1 MERKFE
7 SELGKYIATGR
18 RPKSTLKVGVA
29 GAALASCALLVCL
42 ASMSMAMG
50 GLETPGGSPY
60 TQVSSVYDHEVDEI
74 TTDGEDSDSAVKRV
88 MGVKYKAASPPGN
101 LIDVPFTKF
110 NYVMNFTF
118 NETVDIS
125 GLGIGQLE
133 LTFTDDELDELLP
146 GSTDFSLSGVSAVV
160 TTDIIVIDAS
170 GAVIRTIASNV
181 EDIMGEANGLGI
193 SVAMPT
199 DLGNVDAGCSV
210 LVSVTI
216 VIENHVLHGSAIET
230 PWVGYIDQV
239 FDPHYGTY

>member
-18 RPKSTLKVGVA
+18 KPKSTLKVGVA

-74 TTDGEDSDSAVKRV
+74 MTGGEDSDPAVKRV
-88 MGVKYKAASPPGN
+88 MSVKYKAATPPGN

-118 NETVDIS
+118 NETFDIS
-125 GLGIGQLE
+125 GLEVGSLE
-133 LTFTDDELDELLP
+133 LTFTDDELDTLVS

-160 TTDIIVIDAS
+160 TTGIIVIDAS
-170 GAVIRTIASNV
+170 GVVVSTILPNV
-181 EDIMGEANGLGI
+181 EDIMVETNNLEI
-193 SVAMPT
+193 SVVMPS
-199 DLGNVDAGCSV
+199 DLGSVVVGYSV

-216 VIENHVLHGSAIET
+216 VIEEHVLHGTAAET
-230 PWVGYIDQV
+230 PWVGYTDQV
-239 FDPHYGTY
+239 FAVHDGIY